1 MYIYVFVVV
10 VAVVVVV
17 VVVVE
22 GCLDVKL
29 PTLWTGEAAE
39 VGRVSEE
46 KKRRKKIRKR
56 KETEEIRSKCA
67 KW

>member
-1 MYIYVFVVV
+1 MCVFVVV
-10 VAVVVVV
+10 AVVVVVVV

-46 KKRRKKIRKR
+46 KKRRKKIREK